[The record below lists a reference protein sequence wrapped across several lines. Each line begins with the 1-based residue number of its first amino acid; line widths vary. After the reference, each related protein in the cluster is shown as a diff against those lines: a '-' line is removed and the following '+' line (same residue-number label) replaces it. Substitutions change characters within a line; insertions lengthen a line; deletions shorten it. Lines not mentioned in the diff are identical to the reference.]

1 MGEEKGMY
9 VEYVHLIHDEG
20 DIKPF
25 YLQCKKNL
33 HREMPLNYMLR
44 QRDEEMSL
52 SFKSL

>member
-25 YLQCKKNL
+25 YNAKKTL
-33 HREMPLNYMLR
+33 HREMPLDYMLR
-44 QRDEEMSL
+44 
-52 SFKSL
+52 